1 MSGRLQSVLW
11 DMDGTLIDSEPA
23 WFAAQ
28 SRIVGQHGGTWSRT
42 DALALVGSDM
52 PQTVAAMQAAGTDL
66 PGEEIATRLTHAVRE
81 ALAASLDWR
90 PGAVELVTALA
101 ALGVP
106 QAIVTTSSRALTEV
120 VVDALPAAT
129 IRLTVTGDDVTRG
142 KPDPEP
148 YLLAAALLGSDITRC
163 AVVEDSLIGLTAG
176 AASGAVVVGVPHDLE
191 LPASP
196 RWTLWS
202 TLAGRTP
209 RDLEGLVPG

>member
-1 MSGRLQSVLW
+1 MSGRLDSVLW

-28 SRIVGQHGGTWSRT
+28 TQIVGQHGGTWSRA

-66 PGEEIATRLTHAVRE
+66 TGDEIATRLTLAVRD
-81 ALAASLDWR
+81 ALATSLEWR
-90 PGAVELVTALA
+90 PGAFELVSALA
-101 ALGVP
+101 TVGIP
-106 QAIVTTSSRALTEV
+106 QAIVTTSSRAVTGV

-148 YLLAAALLGSDITRC
+148 YLLAAALLGCDIIRC
-163 AVVEDSLIGLTAG
+163 AVIEDSLIGLTAG
-176 AASGAVVVGVPHDLE
+176 AASGAKVVGVPHDLE
-191 LPASP
+191 LPTSP
-196 RWTLWS
+196 QWTLWS
-202 TLAGRTP
+202 TLAGKTP
-209 RDLEGLVPG
+209 RDLEGLMSG